1 MDKNII
7 CSRANLCNLVKLSF
21 VHCLQELIVW
31 LINQNLTKTQI
42 FLNGKLALLYSDAG
56 NRLLGLCNN
65 FKIFWGSM
73 PPDTPWKRGLLL
85 IQSVNLFKSAGYFN
99 SYWNPSKRKEISLGF
114 QFPRWKTK
122 NKDSSGLDGQLILHT
137 PNWIRLRKS
146 KTKNSTIFQRKR
158 SKVS

>member
-7 CSRANLCNLVKLSF
+7 CSRGNVCNLVKLSF
-21 VHCLQELIVW
+21 AHCLQELIVW

-42 FLNGKLALLYSDAG
+42 FLNGKLAFILRRRKS
-56 NRLLGLCNN
+56 LGLCSN

-73 PPDTPWKRGLLL
+73 PPDTRWKRGLL

-99 SYWNPSKRKEISLGF
+99 SYCNHCKRKEISLSF
-114 QFPRWKTK
+114 QFRRWKTK

-137 PNWIRLRKS
+137 ANWIRLRKS
-146 KTKNSTIFQRKR
+146 KTKNSTIFLRKR
-158 SKVS
+158 SKDS